1 MDAIH
6 YDKIADKLVNFHSK
20 LPDVGDLEDER
31 AKEMTRKMKILI
43 MTMLHEIDLLSDWDD
58 KGWIR

>member
-20 LPDVGDLEDER
+20 LPNTVNLELISAKNHVIKLKEQIAQLLYDLDVYADL
-31 AKEMTRKMKILI
+31 
-43 MTMLHEIDLLSDWDD
+43 DD

>member
-20 LPDVGDLEDER
+20 LANVENLEDER
-31 AKEMTRKMKILI
+31 AKEMIRKMKITI
-43 MTMLHEIDLLSDWDD
+43 MTILHDIDVLSDWDD